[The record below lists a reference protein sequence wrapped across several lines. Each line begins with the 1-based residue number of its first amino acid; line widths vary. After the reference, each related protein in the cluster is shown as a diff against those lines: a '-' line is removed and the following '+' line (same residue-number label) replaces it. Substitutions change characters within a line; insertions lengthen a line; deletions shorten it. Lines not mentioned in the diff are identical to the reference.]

1 MRAASNRRIAGRAPT
16 LKPQLESA
24 SWVGRRR
31 WDLSF
36 QSGETIVLPEG
47 EGDAKTALAKFAEMD
62 KSAGLLGRGIKR
74 FDLRIPGKMIVRL
87 PRAPASRSVPTTP
100 QRKLIPT
107 DMAAPTQQPLITALD
122 IGSSKVSA
130 LIVTRDDDGRLRVLG
145 TGQRESRGVKRG
157 YVTDMEASEVAVR
170 EAVEIA
176 ERMSG
181 VTIDDVWA
189 SFGAGGL
196 VSDIANVEV
205 ELGGHQV
212 EQSDIDELLAAA
224 SARSTAAAR
233 SCSTPTRRSTRS
245 TGSKGVKHPIG
256 LHADR
261 LGVDIH
267 VVAADPAPLAQHRLR
282 HPLGA
287 SRREGDRRLAGRR
300 GAGLPDR
307 EERELGVALVEL
319 GAEVT
324 NVSLHAGG
332 MLVGLR
338 SIPLGAK
345 DITDDIACAFGVQ
358 RRDAERLKCFYGSA
372 MTSPRDNHE
381 MIDATPIGAEDGA
394 EPTRIT
400 RAQLMTVIRQQV
412 EELTGQ
418 IDAALKWLGFT
429 GPVGRQV
436 VLTGGGAELKNI
448 ADYMQGVLGRAVRV
462 GRPRTITGLPEA
474 HSGPA
479 FSTLVGLAML
489 AGSASGDIRDIAQ
502 RTARARPKRR
512 AGSSGA

>member
-1 MRAASNRRIAGRAPT
+1 MPSHQDQQLIA
-16 LKPQLESA
+16 
-24 SWVGRRR
+24 
-31 WDLSF
+31 
-36 QSGETIVLPEG
+36 
-47 EGDAKTALAKFAEMD
+47 
-62 KSAGLLGRGIKR
+62 
-74 FDLRIPGKMIVRL
+74 
-87 PRAPASRSVPTTP
+87 
-100 QRKLIPT
+100 
-107 DMAAPTQQPLITALD
+107 ALD
-122 IGSSKVSA
+122 IGSSKASA
-130 LIVTRDDDGRLRVLG
+130 LIVTHDADGRLRVLG
-145 TGQRESRGVKRG
+145 SGQRESRGVKRG
-157 YVTDMEASEVAVR
+157 YITDMEASEVAVR

-176 ERMSG
+176 ERISG

-205 ELGGHQV
+205 ELGGHQI
-212 EQSDIDELLAAA
+212 EQSDIQQLLNVGR
-224 SARSTAAAR
+224 SAIDRGDQMILHAHPALYTLD
-233 SCSTPTRRSTRS
+233 
-245 TGSKGVKHPIG
+245 GVEGVKSPIG

-267 VVAADPAPLAQHRLR
+267 VVAADPAPLRNIDYVIRSAH
-282 HPLGA
+282 LGVKRIVA
-287 SRREGDRRLAGRR
+287 SPVAAALAC
-300 GAGLPDR
+300 LTP
-307 EERELGVALVEL
+307 EERDLGVALVEM

-381 MIDATPIGAEDGA
+381 MIDAAPIGVDDYA

-412 EELTGQ
+412 EDLTGQ
-418 IDAALKWLGFT
+418 IDAALKSLGFT

-462 GRPRTITGLPEA
+462 GRPKTITGLPEA

-489 AGSASGDIRDIAQ
+489 AGSSSGDIRDIAQ
-502 RTARARPKRR
+502 GQRPQKAATGIVGRMF
-512 AGSSGA
+512 AALKQGY

>member
-1 MRAASNRRIAGRAPT
+1 VAQPNEQQLIA
-16 LKPQLESA
+16 
-24 SWVGRRR
+24 
-31 WDLSF
+31 
-36 QSGETIVLPEG
+36 
-47 EGDAKTALAKFAEMD
+47 
-62 KSAGLLGRGIKR
+62 
-74 FDLRIPGKMIVRL
+74 
-87 PRAPASRSVPTTP
+87 
-100 QRKLIPT
+100 
-107 DMAAPTQQPLITALD
+107 ALD

-130 LIVTRDDDGRLRVLG
+130 LIVTPGEDGRLTVLG

-176 ERMSG
+176 ERISG

-189 SFGAGGL
+189 SFAAGGL

-212 EQSDIDELLAAA
+212 EQSDIDQLLV
-224 SARSTAAAR
+224 
-233 SCSTPTRRSTRS
+233 
-245 TGSKGVKHPIG
+245 TGKNAIDRNGQVVLHAHPALYTIDGVEGVHHPIG

-267 VVAADPAPLAQHRLR
+267 VVAADPAPLRNIDYVIRSAH
-282 HPLGA
+282 LGVRAIVA
-287 SRREGDRRLAGRR
+287 SPVAAALAC
-300 GAGLPDR
+300 LTP
-307 EERELGVALVEL
+307 EERELGVALVEM

-324 NVSLHAGG
+324 NVSLHVGG

-358 RRDAERLKCFYGSA
+358 RREAERMKCRFGSA

-381 MIDATPIGAEDGA
+381 MVEATPIGGDDGA
-394 EPTRIT
+394 EPMRIT
-400 RAQLMTVIRQQV
+400 HAQLITVIRQRTEEIVNEV
-412 EELTGQ
+412 EK
-418 IDAALKWLGFT
+418 ALKGLGFS

-462 GRPRTITGLPEA
+462 GRPKTITGLPEA

-489 AGSASGDIRDIAQ
+489 AGSGSGDIRDLAMGSGKERKPATGMVGRLIAAM
-502 RTARARPKRR
+502 R
-512 AGSSGA
+512 GGF

>member
-1 MRAASNRRIAGRAPT
+1 MPQPADTQVIA
-16 LKPQLESA
+16 
-24 SWVGRRR
+24 
-31 WDLSF
+31 
-36 QSGETIVLPEG
+36 
-47 EGDAKTALAKFAEMD
+47 
-62 KSAGLLGRGIKR
+62 
-74 FDLRIPGKMIVRL
+74 
-87 PRAPASRSVPTTP
+87 
-100 QRKLIPT
+100 
-107 DMAAPTQQPLITALD
+107 ALD

-130 LIVTRDDDGRLRVLG
+130 LIVTADPDQRLRVLG

-157 YVTDMEASEVAVR
+157 YICDMEASEFAVR
-170 EAVEIA
+170 EAVELA

-181 VTIDDVWA
+181 VTIDEVWA
-189 SFGAGGL
+189 SYGAGGL
-196 VSDIANVEV
+196 VSDVANVEV
-205 ELGGHQV
+205 ELGGHQI
-212 EQSDIDELLAAA
+212 EQSDIEQLLSGGRNALDRGGQVVLHAQPA
-224 SARSTAAAR
+224 LYTID
-233 SCSTPTRRSTRS
+233 
-245 TGSKGVKHPIG
+245 GVQGVKQPIG

-267 VVAADPAPLAQHRLR
+267 VVAADPAPLRNIDYVIRSAH
-282 HPLGA
+282 LGVKAIVA
-287 SRREGDRRLAGRR
+287 SPVAAALAC
-300 GAGLPDR
+300 LTE

-338 SIPLGAK
+338 SIPIGAK

-381 MIDATPIGAEDGA
+381 MIEASQIAAEEGA

-400 RAQLMTVIRQQV
+400 RAQLMMVIRQQV
-412 EELTGQ
+412 EGLTAQ
-418 IDAALKWLGFT
+418 IEAALKALGFT

-462 GRPRTITGLPEA
+462 GRPRTITGLPDA

-479 FSTLVGLAML
+479 FSTLVGLAYL
-489 AGSASGDIRDIAQ
+489 AGSGSSDIRDIGLAKS
-502 RTARARPKRR
+502 TRR
-512 AGSSGA
+512 SPSTGVFGRLIDAMRGGF

>member
-1 MRAASNRRIAGRAPT
+1 MSSN
-16 LKPQLESA
+16 Q
-24 SWVGRRR
+24 
-31 WDLSF
+31 D
-36 QSGETIVLPEG
+36 
-47 EGDAKTALAKFAEMD
+47 
-62 KSAGLLGRGIKR
+62 
-74 FDLRIPGKMIVRL
+74 
-87 PRAPASRSVPTTP
+87 
-100 QRKLIPT
+100 
-107 DMAAPTQQPLITALD
+107 QPLIAALD

-176 ERMSG
+176 ERISG
-181 VTIDDVWA
+181 VTIDQVWA

-212 EQSDIDELLAAA
+212 EQSDVTELL
-224 SARSTAAAR
+224 SAGQSAIDRGGQVVLHAHPALYTLD
-233 SCSTPTRRSTRS
+233 
-245 TGSKGVKHPIG
+245 GVEGVKQPIG

-267 VVAADPAPLAQHRLR
+267 VIAADPAPLRNIDYVIRSAH
-282 HPLGA
+282 LGVKRIVA
-287 SRREGDRRLAGRR
+287 SPVTAALAC
-300 GAGLPDR
+300 LTE
-307 EERELGVALVEL
+307 EERELGVALVEM

-381 MIDATPIGAEDGA
+381 MIDAVPIGADDGA

-412 EELTGQ
+412 EDLTNR
-418 IDAALKWLGFT
+418 IDEALKSLGFS

-479 FSTLVGLAML
+479 FSTLVGLALL
-489 AGSASGDIRDIAQ
+489 AGSESDDLRDIFKAS
-502 RTARARPKRR
+502 RPAKASTGFVGRMIE
-512 AGSSGA
+512 ALKQAY

>member
-1 MRAASNRRIAGRAPT
+1 MPSNH
-16 LKPQLESA
+16 
-24 SWVGRRR
+24 
-31 WDLSF
+31 D
-36 QSGETIVLPEG
+36 
-47 EGDAKTALAKFAEMD
+47 
-62 KSAGLLGRGIKR
+62 
-74 FDLRIPGKMIVRL
+74 
-87 PRAPASRSVPTTP
+87 
-100 QRKLIPT
+100 
-107 DMAAPTQQPLITALD
+107 QPLIAALD
-122 IGSSKVSA
+122 IGSSKVGA
-130 LIVTRDDDGRLRVLG
+130 LIVTRDADGRLRVLG
-145 TGQRESRGVKRG
+145 SGQRESRGVKRG
-157 YVTDMEASEVAVR
+157 YVTDMETSEVAVR

-176 ERMSG
+176 ERISG

-196 VSDIANVEV
+196 MSDIANVEA
-205 ELGGHQV
+205 ELGGHRV
-212 EQSDIDELLAAA
+212 EQSDINELLAAGKGA
-224 SARSTAAAR
+224 IDRGGQVVLHAHPALYTVD
-233 SCSTPTRRSTRS
+233 
-245 TGSKGVKHPIG
+245 GVEGVKHPIG

-267 VVAADPAPLAQHRLR
+267 VIAADPAPLRNIDYVIRSAH
-282 HPLGA
+282 LGVKAIVA
-287 SRREGDRRLAGRR
+287 SPVAAALAC
-300 GAGLPDR
+300 LTE

-338 SIPLGAK
+338 SIPQGAK
-345 DITDDIACAFGVQ
+345 DISDDIACAFGVQ

-381 MIDATPIGAEDGA
+381 MIDAAPIGAEDGA

-412 EELTGQ
+412 EGLTSQ
-418 IDAALKWLGFT
+418 IDDALKSLGFT

-489 AGSASGDIRDIAQ
+489 AGSGSGDIRDLALPGM
-502 RTARARPKRR
+502 RAAKTSNGFVGRMLAALKQ
-512 AGSSGA
+512 GY

>member
-1 MRAASNRRIAGRAPT
+1 MADTAS
-16 LKPQLESA
+16 
-24 SWVGRRR
+24 
-31 WDLSF
+31 
-36 QSGETIVLPEG
+36 
-47 EGDAKTALAKFAEMD
+47 
-62 KSAGLLGRGIKR
+62 
-74 FDLRIPGKMIVRL
+74 
-87 PRAPASRSVPTTP
+87 
-100 QRKLIPT
+100 
-107 DMAAPTQQPLITALD
+107 QPLITALD

-130 LIVTRDDDGRLRVLG
+130 LIVAPDSEGRLRVLG
-145 TGQRESRGVKRG
+145 SGQRESRGVKRG
-157 YVTDMEASEVAVR
+157 YVTEVDSSEVAVR
-170 EAVEIA
+170 EAVESA

-196 VSDIANVEV
+196 TSDIANVEV
-205 ELGGHQV
+205 ELGGHQI
-212 EQSDIDELLAAA
+212 EQSDIKELLRHGRAAIDRGEKVVLHA
-224 SARSTAAAR
+224 HPALYTIDRA
-233 SCSTPTRRSTRS
+233 
-245 TGSKGVKHPIG
+245 GGVKNPVG
-256 LHADR
+256 LHANR

-267 VVAADPAPLAQHRLR
+267 VIAAEQAPLRNLDYVIRSAHLGVRAIVASPVAAALACLTV
-282 HPLGA
+282 
-287 SRREGDRRLAGRR
+287 
-300 GAGLPDR
+300 

-332 MLVGLR
+332 MLLGLR

-381 MIDATPIGAEDGA
+381 MIEANQMGAEAGT
-394 EPTRIT
+394 EPMRIT
-400 RAQLMTVIRQQV
+400 RAQLMTVIRQRV
-412 EELTGQ
+412 EELTSQ
-418 IDAALKWLGFT
+418 IDNALKGLGFT

-462 GRPRTITGLPEA
+462 GRPKTITGLPDA

-479 FSTLVGLAML
+479 FTTLVGLAML
-489 AGSASGDIRDIAQ
+489 AAGGSGDLRDLALGTVID
-502 RTARARPKRR
+502 RRPSQGFIGRLVSAMK
-512 AGSSGA
+512 GGF